1 MSFAQAY
8 RDATGAAPAELVASL
23 RESLAAIRARSPH
36 HEAAVDSIG
45 ERLGE
50 AGERPTLL
58 EVLVAAYMLNGGVV
72 LKHRLEP
79 EDLTLAAEMDSLLDE
94 ISRFGCGTPEPPD
107 SDPGV
112 TGTT

>member
-8 RDATGAAPAELVASL
+8 RDAADPAPAELVASL
-23 RESLAAIRARSPH
+23 RESLVGIRAH
-36 HEAAVDSIG
+36 HKAAVDAIG
-45 ERLGE
+45 AHLDQ

-94 ISRFGCGTPEPPD
+94 ISRFGCDMGEPSTPE
-107 SDPGV
+107 V
-112 TGTT
+112 TGSP